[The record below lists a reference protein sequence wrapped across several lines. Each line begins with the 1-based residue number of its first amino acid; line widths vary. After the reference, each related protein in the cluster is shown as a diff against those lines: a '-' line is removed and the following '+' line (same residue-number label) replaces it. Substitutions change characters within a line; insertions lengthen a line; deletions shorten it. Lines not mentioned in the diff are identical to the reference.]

1 MVSNEKMKKTKPL
14 YSSPC
19 SLGEIEEQNK
29 KKTLKDVYSLIAELW
44 NSPSE
49 NNKNREKIKKD
60 AEKVIKKLKNIN
72 SESAELLSKF
82 LNENKISEEDYIDL
96 FELDP
101 QCPLYLGSHTYD
113 EPKTCANAAVSDR
126 NKYMIELNA
135 IYKHFGKS
143 PNGKELSDFLPLV
156 VDFLSLTVESNTDPV
171 RGKLIREYLLPFL
184 PPMRSKLKE
193 LKTPYVYLIDAL
205 SNIMKTDLKTHPI
218 SKKQEQKMEG
228 SYVG

>member
-1 MVSNEKMKKTKPL
+1 MKKTKPL
-14 YSSPC
+14 YSNPS
-19 SLGEIEEQNK
+19 SLGEVEEQNK
-29 KKTLKDVYSLIAELW
+29 ETTLKDVYSLIAELW
-44 NSPSE
+44 SSPAE
-49 NNKNREKIKKD
+49 NNKNREKIMKD
-60 AEKVIKKLKNIN
+60 AQKVIRKLKNIN
-72 SESAELLSKF
+72 SESAVLLSKF

-126 NKYMIELNA
+126 NKYMIELSA

-143 PNGKELSDFLPLV
+143 ANGKELSDFLPLII
-156 VDFLSLTVESNTDPV
+156 DFLSLTVESNTDSV

-205 SNIMKTDLKTHPI
+205 SNIMNIDLKTHPI
-218 SKKQEQKMEG
+218 SNKQEEKMEG

>member
-126 NKYMIELNA
+126 NKYMIELSA
-135 IYKHFGKS
+135 IYKHFGKTS
-143 PNGKELSDFLPLV
+143 NGKELSDFLPLV

-193 LKTPYVYLIDAL
+193 LKTPYVYLIDVL
-205 SNIMKTDLKTHPI
+205 SDVMKIDLKTHPI

>member
-29 KKTLKDVYSLIAELW
+29 EKTLKDVYSLIAELW
-44 NSPSE
+44 NSPPE
-49 NNKNREKIKKD
+49 NNKKREKIKKD

-101 QCPLYLGSHTYD
+101 ECPLYLGSHTYD

-156 VDFLSLTVESNTDPV
+156 VDFLSLTVESNTDSV

>member
-44 NSPSE
+44 NSPPE
-49 NNKNREKIKKD
+49 NNKKREKIKKD

-72 SESAELLSKF
+72 SESAVLLSKF

-156 VDFLSLTVESNTDPV
+156 VDFLSLTVESNTYPV

>member
-1 MVSNEKMKKTKPL
+1 MKKTKPL
-14 YSSPC
+14 YSNPS
-19 SLGEIEEQNK
+19 SLGEVEEQNK
-29 KKTLKDVYSLIAELW
+29 ETTLKDVYSLIAELW
-44 NSPSE
+44 SSPAE
-49 NNKNREKIKKD
+49 NNKNREKIMRD
-60 AEKVIKKLKNIN
+60 AQKVIRKLKNIN
-72 SESAELLSKF
+72 SESALLLSKF

-126 NKYMIELNA
+126 NKYMIELSA

-143 PNGKELSDFLPLV
+143 ANGKELSDFLPLII
-156 VDFLSLTVESNTDPV
+156 DFLSLTVESNTDSV

-205 SNIMKTDLKTHPI
+205 SNIMNIDLKTHPI
-218 SKKQEQKMEG
+218 SNKQEEKMEG

>member
-29 KKTLKDVYSLIAELW
+29 EKTLKDVYSLIAELW
-44 NSPSE
+44 NSPPE
-49 NNKNREKIKKD
+49 NNKKREKIKKD

-72 SESAELLSKF
+72 SESAVLLSKF
-82 LNENKISEEDYIDL
+82 LKENKISEEGYIDL

-126 NKYMIELNA
+126 NKYMIELSA
-135 IYKHFGKS
+135 IYKHFGKTS
-143 PNGKELSDFLPLV
+143 NGKELSDFLPLV
-156 VDFLSLTVESNTDPV
+156 VDFLSLTIESNTDPV

-193 LKTPYVYLIDAL
+193 LKTPYVYLIDVL
-205 SNIMKTDLKTHPI
+205 SNVMNIDLKTHPV

>member
-1 MVSNEKMKKTKPL
+1 MKKTKPL

-193 LKTPYVYLIDAL
+193 
-205 SNIMKTDLKTHPI
+205 
-218 SKKQEQKMEG
+218 
-228 SYVG
+228 

>member
-1 MVSNEKMKKTKPL
+1 MKKTKPL
-14 YSSPC
+14 YSNPS
-19 SLGEIEEQNK
+19 SLGEVEEQNK
-29 KKTLKDVYSLIAELW
+29 ETTLKDVYSLIAELW
-44 NSPSE
+44 SSPAE
-49 NNKNREKIKKD
+49 NNKNREKIMKD
-60 AEKVIKKLKNIN
+60 AQKVIKKLKNIN
-72 SESAELLSKF
+72 SESALLLSKF

-126 NKYMIELNA
+126 NKYMIELSA

-143 PNGKELSDFLPLV
+143 ANGKELSDFLPLII
-156 VDFLSLTVESNTDPV
+156 DFLSLTVESNTDSV

-193 LKTPYVYLIDAL
+193 LKTPYVYLIDVL
-205 SNIMKTDLKTHPI
+205 NKIINIDLKTQPI
-218 SKKQEQKMEG
+218 LKKSEQKMEE
-228 SYVG
+228 SHVG

>member
-1 MVSNEKMKKTKPL
+1 MKKTKPL

-44 NSPSE
+44 NSPPE

-72 SESAELLSKF
+72 SESAVLLSKF

-126 NKYMIELNA
+126 NKYMIELSA

-143 PNGKELSDFLPLV
+143 TNGKELSDFLPLV

>member
-1 MVSNEKMKKTKPL
+1 MKKTKPL
-14 YSSPC
+14 YSNPS
-19 SLGEIEEQNK
+19 SLGEVEEQNK
-29 KKTLKDVYSLIAELW
+29 ETTLKDVYSLIAELW
-44 NSPSE
+44 SSPAE

-72 SESAELLSKF
+72 SESALLLSKF

-126 NKYMIELNA
+126 NKYMIELSA

-143 PNGKELSDFLPLV
+143 ANGKELSDFLPLII
-156 VDFLSLTVESNTDPV
+156 DFLSLTVESNTDSV

-184 PPMRSKLKE
+184 PPMRSKLKK

-205 SNIMKTDLKTHPI
+205 SNIMNIDLKTHPI
-218 SKKQEQKMEG
+218 SNKQEEKMEG

>member
-1 MVSNEKMKKTKPL
+1 MKKTKPL

-29 KKTLKDVYSLIAELW
+29 EKTLKDVYSLIAELW
-44 NSPSE
+44 NSPPE
-49 NNKNREKIKKD
+49 NNKKREKIKKD

-101 QCPLYLGSHTYD
+101 ECPLYLGSHTYD

-126 NKYMIELNA
+126 NKYMIELSA
-135 IYKHFGKS
+135 IYKHFGKTS
-143 PNGKELSDFLPLV
+143 NGKELSDFLPLV
-156 VDFLSLTVESNTDPV
+156 VDFLSLTIESNTDPV

-193 LKTPYVYLIDAL
+193 LKTPYVYLIDVL
-205 SNIMKTDLKTHPI
+205 SNVMNIDLKTHPV

>member
-1 MVSNEKMKKTKPL
+1 MKKTKPL

-29 KKTLKDVYSLIAELW
+29 EKTLKDVYSLIAELW
-44 NSPSE
+44 NSPPE
-49 NNKNREKIKKD
+49 NNKKREKIKKD

-72 SESAELLSKF
+72 SESAVLLSKF
-82 LNENKISEEDYIDL
+82 LKENKISEEGYIDL

-193 LKTPYVYLIDAL
+193 LKTPYVYLIDVL
-205 SNIMKTDLKTHPI
+205 SNVMNIDLKTHPI

>member
-1 MVSNEKMKKTKPL
+1 MKKTKPL

-29 KKTLKDVYSLIAELW
+29 EKTLKDVYSLIAELW
-44 NSPSE
+44 NSPPE
-49 NNKNREKIKKD
+49 NNKKREKIKKD

-72 SESAELLSKF
+72 SESAVLLSKF
-82 LNENKISEEDYIDL
+82 LKENKISEEGYIDL

-193 LKTPYVYLIDAL
+193 LKTPYVYLIDVL
-205 SNIMKTDLKTHPI
+205 SNVMNIDLKTHPV

>member
-1 MVSNEKMKKTKPL
+1 MKKTKPL

-29 KKTLKDVYSLIAELW
+29 KRTLKDVYSLIAELW
-44 NSPSE
+44 NSPPE
-49 NNKNREKIKKD
+49 NNKKREKIKKD

-101 QCPLYLGSHTYD
+101 ECPLYLGSHTYD

-126 NKYMIELNA
+126 NKYMIELSA
-135 IYKHFGKS
+135 IYKHFGKTS
-143 PNGKELSDFLPLV
+143 NGKELSDFLPLV
-156 VDFLSLTVESNTDPV
+156 VDFLSLTIESNTDPV

-193 LKTPYVYLIDAL
+193 LKTPYVYLIDVL
-205 SNIMKTDLKTHPI
+205 SNVMNIDLKTHPV

>member
-1 MVSNEKMKKTKPL
+1 MKKTKPI

-29 KKTLKDVYSLIAELW
+29 EKTLKDVYSLIAELW
-44 NSPSE
+44 NSPPE
-49 NNKNREKIKKD
+49 NNKKREKIKKD

-72 SESAELLSKF
+72 SESAVLLSKF
-82 LNENKISEEDYIDL
+82 LKENKISEEGYIDL

-156 VDFLSLTVESNTDPV
+156 VDFLSLTIESNTDPV

-193 LKTPYVYLIDAL
+193 LKTPYVYLIDVL
-205 SNIMKTDLKTHPI
+205 SNVMNIDLKTHPV

>member
-44 NSPSE
+44 NSPPE

-82 LNENKISEEDYIDL
+82 LNENQISEEDYIDL

-205 SNIMKTDLKTHPI
+205 SNIMKTDLKTHTI

>member
-29 KKTLKDVYSLIAELW
+29 EKTLKDVYSLIAELW
-44 NSPSE
+44 NSPPE
-49 NNKNREKIKKD
+49 NNKKREKIKKD

-72 SESAELLSKF
+72 SESAVLLSKF
-82 LNENKISEEDYIDL
+82 LKENKISEEGYIDL

-184 PPMRSKLKE
+184 PPMKSKLKE
-193 LKTPYVYLIDAL
+193 LKTPYVYLIDVL
-205 SNIMKTDLKTHPI
+205 SNVMNIDLKTHPV

>member
-1 MVSNEKMKKTKPL
+1 MKKTKPL
-14 YSSPC
+14 YSNPS
-19 SLGEIEEQNK
+19 SLGEVEEQNK
-29 KKTLKDVYSLIAELW
+29 ETTLKDAYSLIAELW
-44 NSPSE
+44 SSPAE
-49 NNKNREKIKKD
+49 NNKNREKIMKD
-60 AEKVIKKLKNIN
+60 AQKVIKKLKNIN
-72 SESAELLSKF
+72 SESALLLSKF

-126 NKYMIELNA
+126 NKYMIELSA

-143 PNGKELSDFLPLV
+143 ANGKELSDFLPLII
-156 VDFLSLTVESNTDPV
+156 DFLSLTVESNTDSV

-205 SNIMKTDLKTHPI
+205 SNIMNIDLKTHPI
-218 SKKQEQKMEG
+218 SNKQEEKMEG

>member
-1 MVSNEKMKKTKPL
+1 MKKTKPL
-14 YSSPC
+14 YSNPC
-19 SLGEIEEQNK
+19 SLGKVEEQNK
-29 KKTLKDVYSLIAELW
+29 ETTLKDVYSLIAELW
-44 NSPSE
+44 SSPAE
-49 NNKNREKIKKD
+49 NNKNREKIMKD
-60 AEKVIKKLKNIN
+60 AQKVIKKLKNIN
-72 SESAELLSKF
+72 SESALLLSKF

-126 NKYMIELNA
+126 NKYMIELSA

-143 PNGKELSDFLPLV
+143 ANGKELSDFLPLII
-156 VDFLSLTVESNTDPV
+156 DFLSLTVESNTDSV

-193 LKTPYVYLIDAL
+193 LKTPYVYLIDVL
-205 SNIMKTDLKTHPI
+205 NKIINIDLKTQPI
-218 SKKQEQKMEG
+218 LKKSEQKMEE
-228 SYVG
+228 SHVG

>member
-1 MVSNEKMKKTKPL
+1 MKKTKPL
-14 YSSPC
+14 YSNPC
-19 SLGEIEEQNK
+19 SLGEVEEQNK
-29 KKTLKDVYSLIAELW
+29 ETTLKDVYSLIAELW
-44 NSPSE
+44 SSPAE
-49 NNKNREKIKKD
+49 NNKNREKIMRD
-60 AEKVIKKLKNIN
+60 AQKVIRKLKNIN
-72 SESAELLSKF
+72 SESALLLSKF

-126 NKYMIELNA
+126 NKYMIELSA

-143 PNGKELSDFLPLV
+143 ANGKELSDFLPLII
-156 VDFLSLTVESNTDPV
+156 DFLSLTVESNTDSV

-205 SNIMKTDLKTHPI
+205 SNIMNIDLKTHPI
-218 SKKQEQKMEG
+218 SNKQEEKMEG

>member
-29 KKTLKDVYSLIAELW
+29 EKTLKDVYSLIAELW
-44 NSPSE
+44 NSPPE
-49 NNKNREKIKKD
+49 NNKKREKIKKD

-72 SESAELLSKF
+72 SESAVLLSKF
-82 LNENKISEEDYIDL
+82 LKENKISEEGYIDL

-193 LKTPYVYLIDAL
+193 LKTPYVYLIDVL
-205 SNIMKTDLKTHPI
+205 SNVMNIDLKTHPV

>member
-29 KKTLKDVYSLIAELW
+29 EKTLKDVYSLIAELW
-44 NSPSE
+44 NSPPE
-49 NNKNREKIKKD
+49 NNKKREKIKKD

-72 SESAELLSKF
+72 SESAVLLSKF

-156 VDFLSLTVESNTDPV
+156 VDFLSLTIESNTDPV

-193 LKTPYVYLIDAL
+193 LKTPYVYLIDVL
-205 SNIMKTDLKTHPI
+205 SNVMNIDLKTHPV

>member
-44 NSPSE
+44 NSPPE

-101 QCPLYLGSHTYD
+101 ECPLYLGSHTYD

>member
-44 NSPSE
+44 NSPPE

-72 SESAELLSKF
+72 SESAVLLSKF

-193 LKTPYVYLIDAL
+193 LKTPYVYLIDVL
-205 SNIMKTDLKTHPI
+205 SNVMNIDLKTHPV

>member
-1 MVSNEKMKKTKPL
+1 MKKTKPL

-29 KKTLKDVYSLIAELW
+29 EKTLKDVYSLIAELW
-44 NSPSE
+44 NSPPE
-49 NNKNREKIKKD
+49 NNKKREKIKKD

-72 SESAELLSKF
+72 SESAVLLSKF
-82 LNENKISEEDYIDL
+82 LKENKISEEGYIDL